1 MRMNKKSNL
10 PLYLAF
16 AGVIIMALIVRTYV
30 FNIRKIE
37 GDSMSPNLKNGDIV
51 FVSMLSKNFK
61 QGDVVIFNSPFMK
74 DTVLIKRVIAGP
86 NTKVF
91 IDDYKVIAND
101 NLVES
106 IVLSKSISLLE
117 TMEGVSPQNYFTQWK
132 LNSLYCRY
140 SEIINSKT
148 DEYIMFG
155 DNRCSSSDS
164 RVFGAV
170 PAKSIIGKV
179 VYTLKLPSFLYSKRV
194 H

>member
-16 AGVIIMALIVRTYV
+16 AGVILIALIVRTYV

-37 GDSMSPNLKNGDIV
+37 GDSMSPNLKEGDFV
-51 FVSMLSKNFK
+51 FVSMLSKEFTP
-61 QGDVVIFNSPFMK
+61 GDVVIFNSPFSK
-74 DTVLIKRVIAGP
+74 DIVLIKRIIAGP
-86 NTKVF
+86 HTKIF

-101 NLVES
+101 KLLES
-106 IVLSKSISLLE
+106 EVLKKSINLLE
-117 TMEGVSPQNYFTQWK
+117 TMEGQPSKTYYTQWK

-140 SEIINSKT
+140 SEIINSKA

-170 PAKSIIGKV
+170 PANSIIGKV
-179 VYTLKLPSFLYSKRV
+179 VYTLKLPNFLYSNRV